1 VTANST
7 AYGLIG
13 HLQRRLDQVK
23 SEVEVGSQLAL
34 VRSSLLPHLATCLH
48 LPLNP
53 LASFRTRVDLGLH
66 RPWSKLLSPW
76 GKLAVQLDW
85 LLLRAADKGVDTES
99 QLLPDPNPVST
110 QQ

>member
-34 VRSSLLPHLATCLH
+34 VRSSLL
-48 LPLNP
+48 
-53 LASFRTRVDLGLH
+53 ASLGDLLT
-66 RPWSKLLSPW
+66 PSAQPF
-76 GKLAVQLDW
+76 
-85 LLLRAADKGVDTES
+85 S
-99 QLLPDPNPVST
+99 QLPDESRLRLTQAVEQATVTLGEVGCST
-110 QQ
+110 